1 MSFLHHDSNAFR
13 ISHKVQVDPSS
24 EALVGWTVGA
34 AWQSFCRFHS
44 RNEPRGHLYHM
55 QMWSESYRSTGNS
68 LSPIISSGMRC
79 HYKLVGAD
87 TELNEPDIVFCV
99 IQDVTWTSIR
109 CRLCSQQCFHFSI
122 LEFPKAI
129 FLSTLTSI
137 PPQLVL
143 VRSATKEIRGAIG
156 TSSRHSKLAFDSL
169 IAAPAIV

>member
-1 MSFLHHDSNAFR
+1 MQWSTTHRSVPHMSSM
-13 ISHKVQVDPSS
+13 SSSS
-24 EALVGWTVGA
+24 EQCYCCFEAHEAG
-34 AWQSFCRFHS
+34 
-44 RNEPRGHLYHM
+44 PRL
-55 QMWSESYRSTGNS
+55 SYRSTGNS